1 MKPTEIKS
9 TAQQLLDAYRVDER
23 KYGVAASLA
32 ETCRLLVAAL
42 VPHEDI
48 DALPSYKRVAA
59 KQRALTRTQLL
70 CVAWEL
76 DRASESTYTEQ
87 VVTGEP
93 NE

>member
-1 MKPTEIKS
+1 MKTFDIKS
-9 TAQQLLDAYRVDER
+9 TAQQLLDTYRVDER
-23 KYGVAASLA
+23 KYGVATSLA
-32 ETCRLLVAAL
+32 EVCRFLAATL
-42 VPHEDI
+42 VPHENI
-48 DALPSYKRVAA
+48 DALPSRQRVAA

-76 DRASESTYTEQ
+76 DRTDEKAYAEQ